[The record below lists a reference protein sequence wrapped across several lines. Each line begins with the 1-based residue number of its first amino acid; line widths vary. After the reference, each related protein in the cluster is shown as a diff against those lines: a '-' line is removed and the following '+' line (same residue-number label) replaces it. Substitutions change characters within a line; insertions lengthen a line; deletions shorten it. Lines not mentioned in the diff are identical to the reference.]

1 MTEIYLHFRCTHYG
15 LYGNAPVLGAS
26 ISRVLGSLISAI
38 VGGGGG
44 GGGTAIKATI
54 SKVELFSALDP
65 EDLQSMADAMAK
77 EEFKDGDAI
86 ITQDEACDD
95 DSKFYIVETG
105 RCARARPPHPCAGQ
119 RSLAVLS
126 SHASLCACLRVRV
139 QLIGHL

>member
-15 LYGNAPVLGAS
+15 LSGNAPVLGAS
-26 ISRVLGSLISAI
+26 ISRMLRSLISVI
-38 VGGGGG
+38 GGGG

-119 RSLAVLS
+119 WS
-126 SHASLCACLRVRV
+126 
-139 QLIGHL
+139 